1 MTASE
6 IFDIWRQIS
15 VQLITV
21 SNLRYQSNCNEVSAI
36 DVYASINIKQMDR
49 IAPLLMNN
57 VNPQEC
63 FAITEAIN
71 KLVKFLLDE
80 YSVKYIDLY
89 HS

>member
-1 MTASE
+1 MMASE

-15 VQLITV
+15 VQLINV

-57 VNPQEC
+57 VNLREC

-80 YSVKYIDLY
+80 YSVKYIDLH